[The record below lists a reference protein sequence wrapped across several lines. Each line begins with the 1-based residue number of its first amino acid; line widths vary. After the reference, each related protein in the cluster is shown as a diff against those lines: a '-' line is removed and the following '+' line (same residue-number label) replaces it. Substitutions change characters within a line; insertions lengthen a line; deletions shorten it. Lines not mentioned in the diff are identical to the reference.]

1 MCYCFLCTSYI
12 FLPIKY
18 SSVPKRKWSTA
29 HSSDI
34 RARLGKT
41 SPSQNQRISLG
52 LLKFWL
58 INSKPGGSSILLG
71 FANFLGW
78 LQGCRKSLRI
88 PPGTAWD
95 KVHGGRQVWHR
106 HAPSGLIK
114 SNCSSVYRTRSPTSF
129 SFLETKV
136 LLQRLARVPIQI
148 LPISINSS
156 LSTNSS

>member
-1 MCYCFLCTSYI
+1 MRIYSHVLLFSLYIIYI
-12 FLPIKY
+12 FTNKIFFCPEKKVVHC
-18 SSVPKRKWSTA
+18 SQS
-29 HSSDI
+29 
-34 RARLGKT
+34 T

-58 INSKPGGSSILLG
+58 INSKPGGSSIFLG
-71 FANFLGW
+71 FANLLGW
-78 LQGCRKSLRI
+78 LQGCRESLRI

-106 HAPSGLIK
+106 RAPSGLIK
-114 SNCSSVYRTRSPTSF
+114 SNCSSVYRTPSPTSF
-129 SFLETKV
+129 SFPETKV